1 MPYLPARRRGSSF
14 RHLFL
19 QEAPLL
25 DYTPNNK
32 NELQGDLSSLDT
44 LHVLLILGRDFPLIG
59 TIGSICSFVILSNLI
74 ARGLEYFTFS
84 TGQISVCQ
92 RTASLGGE
100 EKQKTNVLSLAQ
112 GRNYF
117 LKSDD
122 ISNVTQNHSTD
133 KCWLTCSVLIF
144 TNQTAIIFS
153 CVLGFSFFRGSTY
166 PHDEQKEPQSSL
178 NPASLILST
187 HPPRYGFVVL
197 GTGVPC
203 VCLSA
208 WIMESVSVV
217 LLTVFQR
224 KQHINSLSA
233 SHPYLGIHF
242 LYTIPG

>member
-1 MPYLPARRRGSSF
+1 MPYLPARRRESSF
-14 RHLFL
+14 RYLFL

-25 DYTPNNK
+25 DCTLNNK
-32 NELQGDLSSLDT
+32 SELYGDLSSLDV

-59 TIGSICSFVILSNLI
+59 TIGSICSFVILSNFI

-92 RTASLGGE
+92 WTASLGGE
-100 EKQKTNVLSLAQ
+100 EKQKKNVLSFAQ

-122 ISNVTQNHSTD
+122 ISNATQNHSTD
-133 KCWLTCSVLIF
+133 KCWLTCSVLIS
-144 TNQTAIIFS
+144 TDQTANIFS
-153 CVLGFSFFRGSTY
+153 RVLGFSFFRGSTY

-187 HPPRYGFVVL
+187 HPQRYGSIVL
-197 GTGVPC
+197 GIEVSC

-217 LLTVFQR
+217 LTVFQT
-224 KQHINSLSA
+224 KQYINSLSA
-233 SHPYLGIHF
+233 SYPYLGIHF